1 LAVFGTCSPGEI
13 FPDNPI
19 TQGGL
24 MICTPNK
31 IQRILNRVNEQFAMA
46 NPSPLL
52 VYFSTTANDT

>member
-24 MICTPNK
+24 MICPPQQNS
-31 IQRILNRVNEQFAMA
+31 A
-46 NPSPLL
+46 NSEPSQ
-52 VYFSTTANDT
+52 